1 MLAILEQHHMP
12 ILLIVG
18 SVLFIGGLGARLFQH
33 LRVPQVVGYI
43 VIGVLLGHSGL
54 GYISD
59 ETIEKLRLFNFFALG
74 IIGFMI
80 GGELKL
86 DIFKKYGKQLT
97 IILLAEGLAAFFV
110 VTLLVFTIAWMV
122 SGEVVPSFALALVL
136 GSISSATAPAATVDV
151 LWEYKTR
158 GPLTTMVFALV
169 ALDDGLALLLYGI
182 SASIAVSLL
191 DIGSTHGGIGTAL
204 AHTAYE
210 LFGAVILGVA
220 AGYIL
225 NLLVRLAKDHDKTLT
240 FIIGTLGMVIG
251 IALITK
257 VDLIL
262 AAMGLGMTLVNL
274 APRRSRES
282 FHIIERFAPP
292 IYVLFFVIVGA
303 RLNIGE
309 MSGWLWG
316 LAAAFVLGRSG
327 GKILGAFLGAKWSR
341 ASDSI
346 RKYLGLCLFSQAGVA
361 IGLAILAGERLT
373 GENAMIAGISIGDI
387 VVLTVTATT
396 FIVQLVGPP
405 CVKLAV
411 TKAGEV
417 GKNVTRQDLIKEYKV
432 ADIMDSDCISFDQG
446 TSLPDILATIG
457 STDAMVYP
465 VLNTDK
471 KLMGI
476 ITIQSLKCTLSNST
490 ISDWLVADDLMQP
503 VTDFIEP
510 ETNLAEAM
518 SRMEE
523 LDINSIFVI
532 SDDKTFDG
540 MLERHAIQRKISGE
554 LLQRQKDVA

>member
-1 MLAILEQHHMP
+1 MLAVLEQHHLP

-33 LRVPQVVGYI
+33 LKIPQVVGYI
-43 VIGVLLGHSGL
+43 IIGVMLGHSGA

-86 DIFKKYGKQLT
+86 DVFKQYGKQLT
-97 IILLAEGLAAFFV
+97 SILLAEGLTAFLV
-110 VTLLVFTIAWMV
+110 VSAMVFIIAWLV
-122 SGEVVPSFALALVL
+122 SGEIVPSFALAIVL
-136 GSISSATAPAATVDV
+136 GSIASATAPAATVDV

-182 SASIAVSLL
+182 SSSIATSLL
-191 DIGSTHGGIGTAL
+191 GIGNTHGGIVAAL
-204 AHTAYE
+204 GHTAYE
-210 LFGAVILGVA
+210 LIGAVILGA
-220 AGYIL
+220 TAGFIL
-225 NLLVRLAKDHDKTLT
+225 NWLVRLAKDHDKTLT

-251 IALITK
+251 ISLITK

-262 AAMGLGMTLVNL
+262 AAMALGMTLVNL

-282 FHIIERFAPP
+282 FSIIERFAPP

-309 MSGWLWG
+309 MSGWLWA

-327 GKILGAFLGAKWSR
+327 GKMLGAFLGAKW
-341 ASDSI
+341 AKAADSV

-373 GENAMIAGISIGDI
+373 GEHAMILGTSIGDI
-387 VVLTVTATT
+387 IVLTVTATT

-405 CVKLAV
+405 CVKIAV

-432 ADIMDSDCISFDQG
+432 GDIMESECVSFDPG
-446 TSLPDILATIG
+446 TSLPEILSTIG
-457 STDAMVYP
+457 HTDAMVYP
-465 VLNTDK
+465 VLGSEN
-471 KLMGI
+471 KLMGV
-476 ITIQSLKCTLSNST
+476 ITIQSLKYSLTNND

-503 VTDFIEP
+503 AEDFIEAQ
-510 ETNLAEAM
+510 TNLAEAM
-518 SRMEE
+518 NKMEE
-523 LDINSIFVI
+523 LDIEAMVVV
-532 SDDKTFDG
+532 SDDSNFSG
-540 MLERHAIQRKISGE
+540 LLERHTVQRKISGE